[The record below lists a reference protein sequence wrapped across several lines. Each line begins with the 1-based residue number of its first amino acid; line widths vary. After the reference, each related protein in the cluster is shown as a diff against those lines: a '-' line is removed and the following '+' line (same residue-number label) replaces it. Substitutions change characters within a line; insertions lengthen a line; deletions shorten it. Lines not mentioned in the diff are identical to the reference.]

1 MSGSERYFENTFQ
14 DYDGRTSLQSP
25 DGKVKRE
32 TYFLFSLCVMQFVFS
47 TLIQNQVMFEISLLH
62 LYDAVWRC
70 LDNDC
75 LHVSLQIAEPFLSR
89 LKDETYKLL
98 KQCEE
103 GFQYTRDDRDYSVYT
118 GSGGRLIP
126 LRHSQLLTTYRPG
139 GSENSER
146 GDWDTCQLYRYC

>member
-1 MSGSERYFENTFQ
+1 M
-14 DYDGRTSLQSP
+14 QSP

-47 TLIQNQVMFEISLLH
+47 TSIQNQVMFEISLLH
-62 LYDAVWRC
+62 LY
-70 LDNDC
+70 DC

-118 GSGGRLIP
+118 GSGGRVI
-126 LRHSQLLTTYRPG
+126 LRHSQLLTIALADQRIQKEGIEILASYM
-139 GSENSER
+139 
-146 GDWDTCQLYRYC
+146 DTINFIH

>member
-1 MSGSERYFENTFQ
+1 MI
-14 DYDGRTSLQSP
+14 
-25 DGKVKRE
+25 VC
-32 TYFLFSLCVMQFVFS
+32 TY
-47 TLIQNQVMFEISLLH
+47 
-62 LYDAVWRC
+62 
-70 LDNDC
+70 
-75 LHVSLQIAEPFLSR
+75 LQIAEPFLSR

-118 GSGGRLIP
+118 GSGGTLILI

-146 GDWDTCQLYRYC
+146 GD

>member
-1 MSGSERYFENTFQ
+1 MSGSERNFENTFQ

-47 TLIQNQVMFEISLLH
+47 TVIQNQVMFEISLLH
-62 LYDAVWRC
+62 LYD
-70 LDNDC
+70 C
-75 LHVSLQIAEPFLSR
+75 LHVSLQIVEPFLSR

-118 GSGGRLIP
+118 GSGGRVI
-126 LRHSQLLTTYRPG
+126 LRHSQLLTIALADQRIQKEGIEILASYM
-139 GSENSER
+139 
-146 GDWDTCQLYRYC
+146 DTINFIH

>member
-1 MSGSERYFENTFQ
+1 MCHAIPVFNLDTKPSNFWN
-14 DYDGRTSLQSP
+14 
-25 DGKVKRE
+25 K
-32 TYFLFSLCVMQFVFS
+32 LFPF
-47 TLIQNQVMFEISLLH
+47 
-62 LYDAVWRC
+62 VWRC

-139 GSENSER
+139 GSENQNEGIEILASYIDTVNFIHWLRSSESTWVQKLR
-146 GDWDTCQLYRYC
+146 LHEIDFTEYCLKK

>member
-25 DGKVKRE
+25 DGKVKRK
-32 TYFLFSLCVMQFVFS
+32 TYFSFSLCVMQFVFL
-47 TLIQNQVMFEISLLH
+47 TLTQNQVMFEISLLH
-62 LYDAVWRC
+62 LY
-70 LDNDC
+70 DC

-118 GSGGRLIP
+118 GSGGRLI
-126 LRHSQLLTTYRPG
+126 LRHSQLLTIAVADQRIQKEGIEILASYM
-139 GSENSER
+139 
-146 GDWDTCQLYRYC
+146 DTINFIH